1 MMIANHP
8 IARDPWTPPP
18 RRGRRT
24 PAAAAAGRI
33 AAAGKDGFTLIEILI
48 VVVILGILA
57 AIVVPQ
63 FSNAAL
69 VARENTLKDELRYLR
84 TQVLVYKAQHMD
96 VAPGYPGGNT
106 SATPTE
112 SDFVDQM
119 TEWTDTSGG
128 TSATMSGAYKLG
140 PYLSKMPANPI
151 NGLATILIVADGDS
165 LPAAPANA
173 HGWIYQA
180 KSQTFLSD
188 ATGTD
193 RDGVRYFD
201 Y

>member
-1 MMIANHP
+1 MIANQL

-18 RRGRRT
+18 RHDRGM
-24 PAAAAAGRI
+24 AAAAAVR
-33 AAAGKDGFTLIEILI
+33 AAGRSSGFTLIEILI

-84 TQVLVYKAQHMD
+84 TQVMVYKAQHQD
-96 VAPGYPGGNT
+96 TSPGYPGGNE
-106 SATPTE
+106 STPPTQAA
-112 SDFVDQM
+112 FVDQM
-119 TEWTDTSGG
+119 TSYTDTAGSSSS
-128 TSATMSGAYKLG
+128 TMTATQQLG
-140 PYLSKMPANPI
+140 PYLSKMPSNPI
-151 NGLATILIVADGDS
+151 NNLTTVNILADNAT
-165 LPAAPANA
+165 LPTAPTNTY
-173 HGWIYQA
+173 GWIYQP
-180 KSQTFLSD
+180 KTQTFLSD

-193 RDGVRYFD
+193 RDGTRYFD

>member
-1 MMIANHP
+1 MP
-8 IARDPWTPPP
+8 V
-18 RRGRRT
+18 
-24 PAAAAAGRI
+24 AAAARAAGR
-33 AAAGKDGFTLIEILI
+33 DGFTLIEILI

-84 TQVLVYKAQHMD
+84 TQILVYKAQHLD
-96 VAPGYPGGNT
+96 TAPGYPGGNT
-106 SATPTE
+106 SATATE

-128 TSATMSGAYKLG
+128 ASATMGGAYKLG
-140 PYLSKMPANPI
+140 PYLSKMPTNPI
-151 NGLATILIVADGDS
+151 NGLATILIVADGQA
-165 LPAAPANA
+165 LPTTPSNS
-173 HGWIYQA
+173 HGWVYQA
-180 KSQTFLSD
+180 KTQTFLSD

-193 RDGVRYFD
+193 RDGIRYFD